1 MRGEKLFN
9 DYISIIHPGMRNETL
24 LPCLEPLTN
33 NCCQRWGTKTRVWRS
48 GLMDAVYAAF
58 LLL

>member
-9 DYISIIHPGMRNETL
+9 DYISIIHLGMPNETL
-24 LPCLEPLTN
+24 LPYLEPLSN
-33 NCCQRWGTKTRVWRS
+33 NYCQRWGTKTRFGRS
-48 GLMDAVYAAF
+48 GVMDAVYAGF